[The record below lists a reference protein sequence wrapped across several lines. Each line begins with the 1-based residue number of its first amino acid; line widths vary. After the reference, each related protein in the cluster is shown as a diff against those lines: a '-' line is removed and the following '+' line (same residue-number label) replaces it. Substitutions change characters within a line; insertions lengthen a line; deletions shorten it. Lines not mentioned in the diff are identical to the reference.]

1 MKAEVLDATKLIEF
15 ADDNFK
21 LDKNDGSIFKWV
33 EKSVGKGEIAPYK
46 EFLLMKHCFL
56 KILTADT

>member
-1 MKAEVLDATKLIEF
+1 MGAEVLDATKLIEF

-21 LDKNDGSIFKWV
+21 LDKNDGSFFKWV

-46 EFLLMKHCFL
+46 QFLLLKHCFL
-56 KILTADT
+56 KIWTAGT